1 LKVGLACGARAV
13 GAKGEILCIIPLLME
28 VFRDHEHPF
37 YITSITDGEHGID
50 SLHRFG
56 LAIDIDFREDQF
68 GLDAGEWLAEDIR
81 SALGPDYDVVFEHN
95 HVHVEFDPKTQPIV
109 NVAQD

>member
-1 LKVGLACGARAV
+1 MKVGLACGARAV

-28 VFRDHEHPF
+28 VFRDHGHPF
-37 YITSITDGEHGID
+37 HITSITDGVHGED

-56 LAIDIDFREDQF
+56 LAIDVDFQEDRF
-68 GLDAGEWLAEDIR
+68 GLDTAEWILEDAN
-81 SALGPDYDVVFEHN
+81 SAIGPDYDGVFEGDHF
-95 HVHVEFDPKTQPIV
+95 HWEFDPKTQPIV